1 MIAVSAPP
9 RKTPKD
15 VTAKGKGPSPF
26 LLYNTPSTMARPD
39 KLAILILSG
48 LMLSSCA
55 ARDKK
60 PLVDPFPLRF
70 PLIEAG
76 SIDIEGHIAGQPRG
90 RNGIVYFATREGDLT
105 AMVASSR
112 SILWRFKAEHP
123 ISSSPELAGEA
134 VLVRDDGGVF
144 YEVVDRLGGTVGM
157 KLDFVVATPIRIME
171 GGALFGT
178 ADGKVLALGSDGKQ
192 LWEHHPAA
200 PDAKVTAGPVPI
212 SGNDA
217 WPDSILIGRSDGHLT
232 AIDPKGRLV
241 WEFEARGAIQADPAV
256 AGGRVYF
263 GTSDRLFYCL
273 DAASGKLKWRR
284 RLQGAP
290 VHPAVIGDRT
300 LAVPASNSVI
310 YLLSRRGGS
319 ILSWEA
325 IPSRVIYELAA
336 AGRLALV
343 SSAAP
348 AIVALDLKA
357 AKRAGL
363 YEASDPLVA
372 GAVWSPPYVVLFVED
387 EDSGRQRAVFLR
399 SR

>member
-1 MIAVSAPP
+1 MIRSKGLTALALLALMPALSA
-9 RKTPKD
+9 
-15 VTAKGKGPSPF
+15 AQS
-26 LLYNTPSTMARPD
+26 
-39 KLAILILSG
+39 
-48 LMLSSCA
+48 
-55 ARDKK
+55 KK

-70 PLIEAG
+70 PLVEAG
-76 SIDIEGHIAGQPRG
+76 SIEFEGHIAGQPRA

-105 AMVASSR
+105 ALVASSR
-112 SILWRFKAEHP
+112 SILWRFKAGHP
-123 ISSSPELAGEA
+123 VSTSPELAGEA
-134 VLVRDDGGVF
+134 VLLRDDRGVF
-144 YEVVDRLGGTVGM
+144 YEVAGPLGETVGT
-157 KLDFVVATPIRIME
+157 KLDFAVSTPIRIIE
-171 GGALFGT
+171 GRVLLGT
-178 ADGKVLALGSDGKQ
+178 DDGQVVALGSDGKQ
-192 LWEHHPAA
+192 LWAYRPSL
-200 PDAKVTAGPVPI
+200 PGAKVTAGPVPI
-212 SGNDA
+212 YGRNGGLDA
-217 WPDSILIGRSDGHLT
+217 VLFGRADGRLL
-232 AIDPKGRLV
+232 AVDPKGGLV
-241 WEFEARGAIQADPAV
+241 WEFKAEGAIPADPAA

-273 DAASGKLKWRR
+273 EAASGKRKWRR

-357 AKRAGL
+357 KKRAGQ
-363 YEASDPLVA
+363 YESSGPLVA

-387 EDSGRQRAVFLR
+387 EDSGRQRMVFLR